1 MPLIKLIKWNK
12 EKFIVINV
20 VVLVTVKTLNKKKGE
35 ITMIG
40 LLVFAWVIIWYANQ

>member
-1 MPLIKLIKWNK
+1 MPLKKLIKWNE

-20 VVLVTVKTLNKKKGE
+20 VVLVTVKTLNKKGK

-40 LLVFAWVIIWYANQ
+40 FLAFAWVIIWYANQ

>member
-20 VVLVTVKTLNKKKGE
+20 VVLVTVKTLNKKKE
-35 ITMIG
+35 EVTMIG